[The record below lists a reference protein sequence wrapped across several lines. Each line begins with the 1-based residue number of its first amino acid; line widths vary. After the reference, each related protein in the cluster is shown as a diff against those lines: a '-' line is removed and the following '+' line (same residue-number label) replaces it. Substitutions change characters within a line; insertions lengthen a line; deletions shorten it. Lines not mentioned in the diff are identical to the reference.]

1 MLGVIQIVLQF
12 KISTLCGYLKSQS
25 LWILY
30 FWDEMNQHHPCTP
43 PQKKSHKKSKTPY
56 LLCLFLSLISSAWR
70 DKQIQSA
77 LSSSLGH
84 ITETKRSIKIQTMKR
99 YLHPLFRFENNDNI
113 LYNGRVLTCI
123 YRVWCTYWQYIYI
136 TQCDANFLW
145 VAIISLCHVS
155 AICVE

>member
-1 MLGVIQIVLQF
+1 MLGVIHIELQF
-12 KISTLCGYLKSQS
+12 KISTLCSCLKTQS
-25 LWILY
+25 LPIY
-30 FWDEMNQHHPCTP
+30 TFKIKRTNTP
-43 PQKKSHKKSKTPY
+43 PPPKKVTKNKKTPY

-123 YRVWCTYWQYIYI
+123 YRVWCTYRQYIYI

>member
-1 MLGVIQIVLQF
+1 
-12 KISTLCGYLKSQS
+12 
-25 LWILY
+25 
-30 FWDEMNQHHPCTP
+30 MNQRP
-43 PQKKSHKKSKTPY
+43 PKKKVTKNKKTPY

-123 YRVWCTYWQYIYI
+123 
-136 TQCDANFLW
+136 
-145 VAIISLCHVS
+145 
-155 AICVE
+155 

>member
-1 MLGVIQIVLQF
+1 MLGVIQIELQF
-12 KISTLCGYLKSQS
+12 RISTLCSCLKTQS
-25 LWILY
+25 LPIY
-30 FWDEMNQHHPCTP
+30 TFEIKRTNTP
-43 PQKKSHKKSKTPY
+43 PQKKSHEKSKTPY

-113 LYNGRVLTCI
+113 LDNGRVLTCI
-123 YRVWCTYWQYIYI
+123 YRVRYTYWQYIYI